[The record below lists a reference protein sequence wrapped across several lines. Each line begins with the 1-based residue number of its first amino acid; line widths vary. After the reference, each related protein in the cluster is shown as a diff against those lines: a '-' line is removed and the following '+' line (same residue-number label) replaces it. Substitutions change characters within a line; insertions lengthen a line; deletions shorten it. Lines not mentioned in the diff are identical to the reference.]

1 MISFER
7 KIYVLI
13 GILAAILLVTAFVS
27 YQNTIGFIEK
37 NHRVEHTKDVLAE
50 VEAAFSTLKD
60 AEIGERGYILSNQSE
75 YLTMYDTAIKQ
86 LRRHIVHLR
95 FLTSDNP
102 KQLERITLLDQKI
115 KVRIEILDKLIA
127 LKDKSG
133 ILAVQRELSISNPM
147 LSYLEIRQLVTDTK
161 QEEERLLEQRMKA
174 TEESAEKTA
183 FSVALL
189 TIAILIS
196 YVLLV
201 HQLSKHI
208 RQRKL
213 TETQLSKARDQ
224 ALLASKF
231 KSEFVANI
239 SHEIRT
245 PMNAIIG
252 MINALLRTDLT
263 DEQRKSAATVRD
275 AADSLLSVIND
286 ILDYSKV
293 EAGKLGLEFMEFD
306 PVSVV
311 ESVGELLAV
320 QARSQQIALMTYV
333 DSNVPPVLFGDPG
346 RLRQILLN
354 LSANAVK
361 FSKDGEVVIRAML
374 KTKSESM
381 AIIHF
386 EVSDTGI
393 GMTPEETSRL
403 FQPFVQASTT
413 KTHGG
418 TGLGL
423 TICKHLTEMMGG
435 VIDVESI
442 KGKGSKFWCEI
453 PFGWSSTSTKT
464 PVERS
469 AIGGLRVCVADD
481 EATARHILHAYL
493 GSWGMRPAQATSADE
508 AIDILQKGKAQNDP
522 YDVLLVD
529 LVMPGKDGMEL
540 ASHVKNDPKLSETR
554 MILITAHDTV
564 GLGDMA
570 ISHGFSGYLTKPV
583 RPSELLDC
591 IATVMGRTLA
601 GPEARTWTTE
611 TRKANR
617 QNLDF
622 ANQLDNSQLVLVVE
636 DNKVNQQVALLQLQS
651 FGISADACANGSEAI
666 RALALHDYGL
676 ILMDCQMPEMDGFDA
691 TKLIRK
697 AEMLSG
703 RHIPIIAMTAQA
715 MEGDREKCI
724 VAGMDDYISKPID
737 AEKLLQV
744 LQRWIPS
751 KIPNAYSGQ
760 LAGPSDSPCPES
772 TSGEIVVGSTAKFF
786 KAKETLSVKDLTLSL
801 SGQVETGNHALLL
814 DVESLNDIFGRE
826 SVNELLEI
834 FDKSTDALVQKL
846 TTAIDERNMRVVKSV
861 LHELK
866 GSSSMMRALYL
877 QQLALTME
885 ASANNETWEELEAS
899 LPKLKQVFS
908 AVQTRIQSILAR

>member
-13 GILAAILLVTAFVS
+13 GILAVVLLVTAYVS
-27 YQNTIGFIEK
+27 YHNTISFVER
-37 NHRVEHTKDVLAE
+37 NHSVEHSKDVLAE
-50 VEAAFSTLKD
+50 VESAFSTFKD
-60 AEIGERGYILSNQSE
+60 AEIGERGYILSEQPI
-75 YLTMYDTAIKQ
+75 YLAMYDTALKQ

-102 KQLERITLLDQKI
+102 VQQDRISRLDLKI
-115 KVRIEILDKLIA
+115 KSRLEILDRLIA
-127 LKDKSG
+127 LKQKSG
-133 ILAVQRELSISNPM
+133 IFAVQRELANSSPM
-147 LSYLEIRQLVTDTK
+147 ISYLEIRQLVMDTK
-161 QEEERLLEQRMKA
+161 QEEERLLQQRMQA
-174 TEESAEKTA
+174 AEESAERTA
-183 FSVALL
+183 FSVAIL

-196 YVLLV
+196 YVVMV

-208 RQRKL
+208 RQRKH
-213 TETQLSKARDQ
+213 TETALSKARDQ

-252 MINALLRTDLT
+252 MINALLRTELT
-263 DEQRKSAATVRD
+263 DDQRKSAATVRD
-275 AADSLLSVIND
+275 AADALLSVIND

-320 QARSQQIALMTYV
+320 QARSQQISLMTYV
-333 DSNVPPVLFGDPG
+333 DANVPAVLFGDPG

-354 LSANAVK
+354 LAANAIK
-361 FSKDGEVVIRAML
+361 FSKNGEVVIRAML

-386 EVSDTGI
+386 EVADTGV
-393 GMTPEETSRL
+393 GMTSEEKSRL
-403 FQPFVQASTT
+403 FQPFVQASAS

-423 TICKHLTEMMGG
+423 TISKHLTEMMGG
-435 VIDVESI
+435 VIDVEST
-442 KGKGSKFWCEI
+442 KGKGSTFWCEI
-453 PFGWSSTSTKT
+453 PFGWTGKSTKT
-464 PVERS
+464 PVEKP
-469 AIGGLRVCVADD
+469 AIGGLRVCVVDD
-481 EATARHILHAYL
+481 EAIARHILHAYL
-493 GSWGMRPAQATSADE
+493 DSWGMRPAQATSADE
-508 AIDILQKGKAQNDP
+508 AIDILHKAKAQNDP

-540 ASHVKNDPKLSETR
+540 ASQVKDDPKLSNTK

-570 ISHGFSGYLTKPV
+570 IANGFSGYLTKPV
-583 RPSELLDC
+583 RQSELLDC
-591 IATVMGRTLA
+591 IATVMGRALEGSGA
-601 GPEARTWTTE
+601 KTWTTE

-617 QNLDF
+617 QSLDF
-622 ANQLDNSQLVLVVE
+622 AGELDASQLVLVVE
-636 DNKVNQQVALLQLQS
+636 DNKVNQQVAILQLQS
-651 FGISADACANGSEAI
+651 FGISADTCANGAEAI
-666 RALALHDYGL
+666 RTLALHDYGL

-737 AEKLLQV
+737 AEKLLQI
-744 LQRWIPS
+744 LQRWIPC
-751 KIPNAYSGQ
+751 KMPNAYTGMV
-760 LAGPSDSPCPES
+760 SDTLIMPGK
-772 TSGEIVVGSTAKFF
+772 TSGEITLGATEMFF
-786 KAKETLSVKDLTLSL
+786 KAKESVSAKELSQSF
-801 SGQVETGNHALLL
+801 SGQIETGNHALLL
-814 DVESLNDIFGRE
+814 DVESLNEIFGRD

-834 FDKSTDALVQKL
+834 FDKSTEALLQKL
-846 TTAIDERNMRVVKSV
+846 ATAIDERNLRGVKSV

-877 QQLALTME
+877 QQLSLAME
-885 ASANNETWEELEAS
+885 ASANNQNWEELEES
-899 LPKLKQVFS
+899 LPKLEQVFS
-908 AVQTRIQSILAR
+908 AVQGRIKSILPPK